1 MQPVIGRKS
10 LPLHRSVESCSGS
23 SERSKVRLVALRYCA
38 VAHLI
43 AVSSASGQDPA
54 SVGQFSSVMTWP
66 YQAVHANLLPTG
78 KVLWWSSWASGY
90 YPQVW
95 NPLTNANT
103 SAPQSGSNLFCSGH
117 AFLANG
123 QLFIA
128 GGNVAN
134 YMGLPNA
141 YTYDPG
147 YNAWTRLPDMNQGR
161 WYPTNT

>member
-10 LPLHRSVESCSGS
+10 LPLHCSSEPVSGS
-23 SERSKVRLVALRYCA
+23 SERSKVLLVALRCFLVTHFIG
-38 VAHLI
+38 VA
-43 AVSSASGQDPA
+43 SASAQDPA
-54 SVGQFSSVMTWP
+54 TVGQFSSVMTWP

-90 YPQVW
+90 YPQLW
-95 NPLTNANT
+95 NPSTNTNT

-128 GGNVAN
+128 GGNEAN
-134 YMGLPNA
+134 YIGLLNA
-141 YTYDPG
+141 YT
-147 YNAWTRLPDMNQGR
+147 
-161 WYPTNT
+161 